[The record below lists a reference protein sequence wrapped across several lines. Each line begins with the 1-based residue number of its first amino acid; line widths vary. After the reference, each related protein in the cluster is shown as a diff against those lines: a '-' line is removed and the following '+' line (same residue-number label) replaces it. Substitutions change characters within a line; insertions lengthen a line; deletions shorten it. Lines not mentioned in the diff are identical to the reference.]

1 MVKTTAIHITPTSV
15 RIAHGGFDRRG
26 TLRVEK
32 MVELS
37 QCQEWFENGKL
48 LHLQALVDEVADTL
62 RREKLHH
69 KPLVICYEGSGMETE
84 FLERPPKQKRQEMQS
99 LLKMDVSQWKER
111 KKAPEKKKAEI
122 LHTSLRKSHDWGNFI
137 TEDSS
142 GLLGSITTADY
153 DLVSALVRAF
163 AEHGFTVQSVESTA
177 TALLYCKQAITA
189 HYDALHQ
196 LLFYINQEQTEV
208 EIYSFA
214 KNIPWKVEH
223 RRLMPNQGVA
233 DQLATLY
240 QGQSNLGG
248 RPSPTLLL
256 GGDGIEDTM
265 VQQLQEAGISA
276 QSVHAD
282 GRFTACVALLWKRLE
297 RDGENLVLDKMRTSS
312 VRNLRRLAQTLTLCA
327 SVVLVTTLAL
337 GGYTAWNGANTE
349 KTLVDTNALAV
360 TLTQSEHL
368 KTTANDQI
376 TLLSHQDSRIPA
388 LLEHIAQN
396 TPENIH
402 IISID
407 TGNAFAQPEVTADA
421 EGEEEPITFTSSVQ
435 EIIYIRGFATDS
447 HLPVQLYENCTN
459 TDLGTFTLLG
469 TKEVILPDESS
480 LYAFELALLTGGAK

>member
-1 MVKTTAIHITPTSV
+1 MVKTTAIHITPSSV

-26 TLRVEK
+26 ILRVEK
-32 MVELS
+32 TVALS

-122 LHTSLRKSHDWGNFI
+122 LHTTLRKSHDWGNFT

-142 GLLGSITTADY
+142 GLLESITTADY
-153 DLVSALVRAF
+153 DLISALVSAF

-177 TALLYCKQAITA
+177 TALLYCTQATQA

-208 EIYSFA
+208 EIYTFA

-223 RRLMPNQGVA
+223 RRLVPNQAVA
-233 DQLATLY
+233 PQLATLY
-240 QGQSNLGG
+240 QGQSNLCG

-256 GGDGIEDTM
+256 GGDGMEDTV

-276 QSVHAD
+276 QSVYAD
-282 GRFTACVALLWKRLE
+282 GQFTACVALLWKQLE
-297 RDGENLVLDKMRTSS
+297 RDGNNLVLDKMRTSS
-312 VRNLRRLAQTLTLCA
+312 VRNLRRLAQTLTACA
-327 SVVLVTTLAL
+327 SVALVATLAF
-337 GGYTAWNGANTE
+337 GGYTAWNGANIE
-349 KTLVDTNALAV
+349 KTLLDANAQTVA
-360 TLTQSEHL
+360 LTQAEYL

-376 TLLSHQDSRIPA
+376 TMLSHQDSRIPD

-396 TPENIH
+396 TPENVH

-407 TGNAFAQPEVTADA
+407 TGNAFPQPEVTADA
-421 EGEEEPITFTSSVQ
+421 EGEETTVFTSSVQ
-435 EIIYIRGFATDS
+435 ESIYIRGFATDS
-447 HLPVQLYENCTN
+447 HLPVLLYENCTN